1 MKRTVTTILALTIF
15 INLATPCTS
24 VIISGKHTPDGRPL
38 MWKHRDTQAF
48 DNKLVFINDGTF
60 DAIALVNSDDPDAGK
75 IWIGFNS
82 AGFSIMNTL
91 SYNIEGDGANNGSFM
106 REALTECETV
116 EDFENFIE
124 DYPQPRNVRSN
135 FGVIDAQGGAAFF
148 ETGHYT
154 YTRFDADDKRV
165 APHGYIVR
173 TNFSFDGEMNE
184 GAGYIR
190 FGTAEKMFYK
200 ASGENNLSL
209 SFLLEEALI
218 SLENSLTGQ
227 NAREDMLPAG
237 QENYIYFQDCIN
249 RFTSTSSLVVQ
260 GVKEGESPLLT
271 TMWSMI
277 GFPLGSVAIPV
288 WLTPGGHLPETVTA
302 PGIENSEICDFALEA
317 KSKMIPS
324 RRGSTQYYINTTK
337 AFNADNT
344 GITQQLLEVTRNIYK
359 MTAEKTRKWQT
370 DGNPDE
376 NEIRNLY
383 SSFDRMV
390 REAYGEVLCE

>member
-1 MKRTVTTILALTIF
+1 MKRSVVTLLLFIIF
-15 INLATPCTS
+15 FVQAVPCTS
-24 VIISGKHTPDGRPL
+24 VIISGKYTPDGRPL

-48 DNKLVFINDGTF
+48 DNKLVFINDGKY
-60 DAIALVNSDDPDAGK
+60 DAIALVNSGDADAER

-82 AGFSIMNTL
+82 AGFSVMNTL
-91 SYNIEGDGANNGSFM
+91 SYNIEGDGANNGRFM
-106 REALTECETV
+106 REALMECETV
-116 EDFENFIE
+116 EDFERFIE

-173 TNFSFDGEMNE
+173 TNFSFDGEWNE

-190 FGTAEKMFYK
+190 YGTAENMFYR
-200 ASGENNLSL
+200 ASGEGNLSL
-209 SFLLEEALI
+209 QFLLEEVLI
-218 SLENSLTGQ
+218 SLENWYTGH
-227 NAREDMLPAG
+227 NARVNMPPESQD
-237 QENYIYFQDCIN
+237 NFVYFQDYIN

-271 TMWSMI
+271 AMWSMV

-302 PGIENSEICDFALEA
+302 PGGENSEICDYALEV
-317 KSKMIPS
+317 KDIMIPS

-337 AFNADNT
+337 VFNSDNT
-344 GITQQLLEVTRNIYK
+344 GITQQLLEVTRNIYN
-359 MTAEKTRKWQT
+359 MTNEKTNQWRI
-370 DGNPDE
+370 DGRPDE
-376 NEIRNLY
+376 REVKELY
-383 SSFDRMV
+383 DAYDRMV
-390 REAYGEVLCE
+390 REAYGNILGR